1 MHTVKIYVD
10 HTYYYNGVQA
20 HGAVF
25 HLSADWLTQNG
36 NIAEKAGNI
45 ELYSYDEHVSWEVQ
59 QPAMLL
65 HELVHQFHN
74 RNQARTYPLSIAAYN
89 KAINAGKY

>member
-36 NIAEKAGNI
+36 NIAEKQ
-45 ELYSYDEHVSWEVQ
+45 ETLSYT
-59 QPAMLL
+59 AMM
-65 HELVHQFHN
+65 
-74 RNQARTYPLSIAAYN
+74 SM
-89 KAINAGKY
+89 